1 MSLSILISNSSGVP
15 IYAQI
20 SEQMKQ
26 AILDNTLAEGQ
37 AVPSIRQLASEL
49 RVSVMTANR
58 AYAELEADGY
68 LVTAPGRGSFVAG
81 IDNQLVREQLV
92 RRVEGS
98 FEDAV
103 AAARLARLTKPEM
116 VEIFDLIWEGEHN
129 D

>member
-15 IYAQI
+15 IYEQI

-26 AILDNTLAEGQ
+26 AILDKSLAEGDSL
-37 AVPSIRQLASEL
+37 PSIRQLASDL

-58 AYAELEADGY
+58 AYTELEAEGY

-81 IDNQLVREQLV
+81 IDSQLVREQLL
-92 RRVEGS
+92 RRVEEAFS
-98 FEDAV
+98 AAV
-103 AAARLARLTKPEM
+103 SAARLAQMTKSEL
-116 VEIFDLIWEGEHN
+116 VEILDLIWEGEGN

>member
-15 IYAQI
+15 IYEQI

-26 AILDNTLAEGQ
+26 AILDKTLTEGDSL
-37 AVPSIRQLASEL
+37 PSIRQLASDL

-58 AYAELEADGY
+58 AYTELEAQGY

-81 IDNQLVREQLV
+81 IDNQLIREQLV
-92 RRVEGS
+92 RRIEEAFS
-98 FEDAV
+98 A
-103 AAARLARLTKPEM
+103 AISAARLASMTKPELAA
-116 VEIFDLIWEGEHN
+116 ILDLIWEGENN